1 MSITWWNG
9 VATSLLDTVLLRL
22 VVWIICVVGDTPIQ
36 DTSGLKP
43 EHMQRLTYKLT
54 HLYYNW
60 PGTMILFTCNCFTS
74 FDASRHLWFDFT
86 LLLDQV
92 RVPAPCQYAHKLA
105 LLVGDALH
113 KVAVVSFAFFAIVRS
128 DYITSPLCL
137 GAKSHRRDGRLAVFL
152 VDHSYFLSLFSTSLC
167 CKHIYPYPYLEL
179 ISVWSIWLP
188 CSRSLS
194 T

>member
-1 MSITWWNG
+1 MEWPDLELTWYSSASFGCLGYLCSWRQDN
-9 VATSLLDTVLLRL
+9 
-22 VVWIICVVGDTPIQ
+22 PIQ

-60 PGTMILFTCNCFTS
+60 PGTVRLFTCNCFSS

-113 KVAVVSFAFFAIVRS
+113 KVAVVSSAFFLLQFDLIIWL
-128 DYITSPLCL
+128 YN
-137 GAKSHRRDGRLAVFL
+137 
-152 VDHSYFLSLFSTSLC
+152 FSTLFRC
-167 CKHIYPYPYLEL
+167 QVPQARWTIYC
-179 ISVWSIWLP
+179 ISCRPLSVFPQSIQHFTFVA
-188 CSRSLS
+188 SV
-194 T
+194 

>member
-1 MSITWWNG
+1 M
-9 VATSLLDTVLLRL
+9 ATSLLDTVLLRL

-60 PGTMILFTCNCFTS
+60 PGTVRLFTCNCFSS

-152 VDHSYFLSLFSTSLC
+152 VDHSYFLSLFSTSPLLQLYLSIFRI
-167 CKHIYPYPYLEL
+167 HICLEYLIPL
-179 ISVWSIWLP
+179 
-188 CSRSLS
+188 
-194 T
+194 